1 MSKSNGFTVD
11 SFRVAETAAVP
22 SQRTS
27 FPLPGVA
34 TQATVLIIDD
44 ELEIRSAVATSLA
57 ALGMRTLEASNAA
70 TASAIAASE
79 NPDLYLLDL
88 GLPDRSGMELC
99 GELRLWTS
107 APIIVLS
114 ARHAERDKVA
124 LLRAGADDYVS
135 KPFGM
140 TELVARVEAQ
150 LRRARTHHSKL
161 PPTFDV
167 DGLRIDLIHN
177 ELYRGTNQIRLSPT
191 EWGIFRTLVLWRG
204 RPVPHQEMF
213 NAVWGRQFGNHSQ
226 YLRVYVTHL
235 RRKIERDA
243 ATPRVILTE
252 PGVGYRLGSD

>member
-1 MSKSNGFTVD
+1 MESCATLTMIAATSPQPI
-11 SFRVAETAAVP
+11 SRVASPADTAQ
-22 SQRTS
+22 S
-27 FPLPGVA
+27 
-34 TQATVLIIDD
+34 TVLIIDD
-44 ELEIRSAVATSLA
+44 EREIRVAVAAALA
-57 ALGMRTLEASNAA
+57 AMGMRALDASSAA
-70 TASAIAASE
+70 IASAIAASE

-99 GELRLWTS
+99 AELRLWTS

-140 TELVARVEAQ
+140 TELVARIEAQ
-150 LRRARTHHSKL
+150 LRRARTPHRKL
-161 PPTFDV
+161 PAAFDL
-167 DGLRIDLIHN
+167 DGLSIDLARS
-177 ELYRGTNQIRLSPT
+177 ELRRGAMSIRLSRT
-191 EWGIFRTLVLWRG
+191 EWGIFRTLVLWGG

-213 NAVWGRQFGNHSQ
+213 NAVWGRQFGNPSQ

-235 RRKIERDA
+235 RRKIERDP
-243 ATPRVILTE
+243 ATPRVILTD

>member
-1 MSKSNGFTVD
+1 MPTK
-11 SFRVAETAAVP
+11 
-22 SQRTS
+22 
-27 FPLPGVA
+27 
-34 TQATVLIIDD
+34 ATVLIIDD
-44 ELEIRSAVATSLA
+44 EREIRHAIGEALA
-57 ALGMRTLEASNAA
+57 ALGMRVLEAPNAER
-70 TASAIAASE
+70 ASALAASE

-99 GELRLWTS
+99 DELRRWSS

-140 TELVARVEAQ
+140 TELVARIEAQ
-150 LRRARTHHSKL
+150 LRRARTPQSKL
-161 PPTFDV
+161 PPAFDL
-167 DGLRIDLIHN
+167 DGLRIDLPRS
-177 ELYRGTNQIRLSPT
+177 ELRRGSVTIRLSRT
-191 EWGIFRTLVLWRG
+191 EWGIFRTLVLWGG

-213 NAVWGRQFGNHSQ
+213 NAVWGRQFGNPSQ

-243 ATPRVILTE
+243 ATPRVIITE
-252 PGVGYRLGSD
+252 PGVDYRLGSG

>member
-1 MSKSNGFTVD
+1 MIT
-11 SFRVAETAAVP
+11 AVP
-22 SQRTS
+22 PMRTS
-27 FPLPGVA
+27 RTPPVFA
-34 TQATVLIIDD
+34 TANATVLIIDD
-44 ELEIRSAVATSLA
+44 EREIRVAVADALV
-57 ALGMRTLEASNAA
+57 ALGMRALEASNAA
-70 TASAIAASE
+70 SATALAASE

-88 GLPDRSGMELC
+88 GLPDGNGLDLC
-99 GELRLWTS
+99 AELRQWTS

-114 ARHAERDKVA
+114 ARHAEHDKVA

-140 TELVARVEAQ
+140 TELVARIEAQ
-150 LRRARTHHSKL
+150 LRRARTPQRKL
-161 PPTFDV
+161 PPPFEL
-167 DGLRIDLIHN
+167 DGLSIDLERH
-177 ELYRGTNQIRLSPT
+177 ELRRGTDVIRLSKT
-191 EWGIFRTLVLWRG
+191 EWGIFRTLVLWGG

-213 NAVWGRQFGNHSQ
+213 NAVWGRQFGNPSQ

>member
-1 MSKSNGFTVD
+1 MES
-11 SFRVAETAAVP
+11 RALCEMIAPAP
-22 SQRTS
+22 PQRTS
-27 FPLPGVA
+27 SIQLPAGPAQV
-34 TQATVLIIDD
+34 TVLIIDD
-44 ELEIRSAVATSLA
+44 EREIRFAVATALA

-99 GELRLWTS
+99 AELRLWTS

-114 ARHAERDKVA
+114 ARHAEHDKVT

-140 TELVARVEAQ
+140 TELVARIEAQ
-150 LRRARTHHSKL
+150 LRRARTPHHNL
-161 PPTFDV
+161 PPAFDL
-167 DGLRIDLIHN
+167 DGLSIDLIHN
-177 ELYRGTNQIRLSPT
+177 ELRRGTTQIRLSRT
-191 EWGIFRTLVLWRG
+191 EWGIFRTLVLWGG

-213 NAVWGRQFGNHSQ
+213 NAVWGRQFGNPSQ

-252 PGVGYRLGSD
+252 PGVGYRLGSE

>member
-1 MSKSNGFTVD
+1 MI
-11 SFRVAETAAVP
+11 AAVP
-22 SQRTS
+22 PMRTS
-27 FPLPGVA
+27 HTPAARA
-34 TQATVLIIDD
+34 TSSATVLIIDD
-44 ELEIRSAVATSLA
+44 ELEIRHAVSEALD
-57 ALGMRTLEASNAA
+57 ALGMRVLEAPNAER
-70 TASAIAASE
+70 ASALAASE

-88 GLPDRSGMELC
+88 GLPDRSGMDLC
-99 GELRLWTS
+99 GELRRWTS

-140 TELVARVEAQ
+140 TELVARIEAQ
-150 LRRARTHHSKL
+150 LRRARTPQSKL
-161 PPTFDV
+161 PPAFEL
-167 DGLRIDLIHN
+167 DGLHIDLPRD
-177 ELYRGTNQIRLSPT
+177 ELRRGSARIRLSRT
-191 EWGIFRTLVLWRG
+191 EWGIFRTLVLWGG

-213 NAVWGRQFGNHSQ
+213 DAVWGRQFGNPSQ

-252 PGVGYRLGSD
+252 PGVGYRLGRE

>member
-1 MSKSNGFTVD
+1 MD
-11 SFRVAETAAVP
+11 SCAVSSMTAVVPPQRTNRIPVP
-22 SQRTS
+22 SE
-27 FPLPGVA
+27 A
-34 TQATVLIIDD
+34 AQASVLIIDD
-44 ELEIRSAVATSLA
+44 EREIRFAVATSLT
-57 ALGMRTLEASNAA
+57 ALGMRVLEASNAA

-79 NPDLYLLDL
+79 NPDLFLLDL

-99 GELRLWTS
+99 AELRLWTS

-140 TELVARVEAQ
+140 PELVARIEAQ
-150 LRRARTHHSKL
+150 LRRARTPHRKL
-161 PPTFDV
+161 PPAFEV
-167 DGLRIDLIHN
+167 DGLSIDLIQN
-177 ELYRGTNQIRLSPT
+177 ELRRGDTVIRLSPT
-191 EWGIFRTLVLWRG
+191 ERRIFRTLVLWGG

-213 NAVWGRQFGNHSQ
+213 NAVWGRQFGNPSQ

-252 PGVGYRLGSD
+252 PGIGYRLGSD

>member
-1 MSKSNGFTVD
+1 MTASAPPQRMSHISPPSG
-11 SFRVAETAAVP
+11 AA
-22 SQRTS
+22 
-27 FPLPGVA
+27 
-34 TQATVLIIDD
+34 QATILIIDD
-44 ELEIRSAVATSLA
+44 EREIRLAVATALA
-57 ALGMRTLEASNAA
+57 ALGMRALEASSAA

-99 GELRLWTS
+99 AELRRWTS

-140 TELVARVEAQ
+140 TELVARIEAQ
-150 LRRARTHHSKL
+150 LRRARTPQRKL
-161 PPTFDV
+161 PPAFDL
-167 DGLRIDLIHN
+167 DGLSIDLPRS
-177 ELYRGTNQIRLSPT
+177 ELRRGTTSIRLSPT
-191 EWGIFRTLVLWRG
+191 EWGIFRTLVLWGG

-213 NAVWGRQFGNHSQ
+213 NAVWGRQFGNPSQ